1 MWTCWVSLSFYGNVV
16 QGNVAGQWR
25 YREGGAGRLL
35 LDVLQLEHP
44 PGVQG
49 GLHWWGPGQ
58 SVSQSV
64 SQSPVCRLYFYVK
77 WRSLLIKNMRVD
89 LVLQEIHSIS
99 FFFIFSSRCIT
110 AYVLNPSYNVKK
122 LFKITFCKLKV
133 FDTELLR
140 ALSQR

>member
-1 MWTCWVSLSFYGNVV
+1 MAMLYRVMLQANGGIERAVLDAYCWMYSSWNIPQEYKG
-16 QGNVAGQWR
+16 ACT
-25 YREGGAGRLL
+25 GG
-35 LDVLQLEHP
+35 DQ
-44 PGVQG
+44 
-49 GLHWWGPGQ
+49 
-58 SVSQSV
+58 VSQSV

-89 LVLQEIHSIS
+89 LVLREIHSIS